1 MPYRNTAA
9 FRINSIMGLL
19 VMVGF
24 FIALF
29 YLMRGIF
36 IILTWVA
43 PVLLIAA
50 FIIRKSVVINY
61 GKWLLS
67 TLKSN
72 PLMGIL
78 AILLTVVGYMVVFPY
93 LFLKALF
100 VKKVDDLQQEHIRQT
115 QGDLVD
121 FEELDSQIFDE
132 DGGFV
137 ELPPAGQSGKTKDSD
152 YQELFD

>member
-61 GKWLLS
+61 GK
-67 TLKSN
+67 
-72 PLMGIL
+72 
-78 AILLTVVGYMVVFPY
+78 
-93 LFLKALF
+93 
-100 VKKVDDLQQEHIRQT
+100 
-115 QGDLVD
+115 
-121 FEELDSQIFDE
+121 
-132 DGGFV
+132 
-137 ELPPAGQSGKTKDSD
+137 
-152 YQELFD
+152 